1 MKKPIHGEEL
11 TIRYNG
17 AIVKARCGEVTDLI
31 EPGCAKFNIVSKIPF
46 QRGSDATLMEGPTE
60 MTVKVERVTT
70 MGHKPINI
78 VSLSGIFESEQS
90 KAAGRQVLRG
100 VA

>member
-17 AIVKARCGEVTDLI
+17 AILKARCGEVTDLFAR

-46 QRGSDATLMEGPTE
+46 QRGSDAILMEGHTE
-60 MTVKVERVTT
+60 LTVKVERVTT
-70 MGHKPINI
+70 MGHKPVNI
-78 VSLSGIFESEQS
+78 VSLSGIFETS
-90 KAAGRQVLRG
+90 KAAAARL
-100 VA
+100 